1 MNGMEWID
9 LVFGAGKEAWDLTA
23 PQMAARAALIYAV
36 ALAIV
41 RIGKKRF
48 MGRAT
53 AFDVIVGIILGSIAS
68 RAVTG
73 NAPMIPTM
81 TATIVPTLERGSRSR
96 STITSRGSS
105 AIGLS
110 SH

>member
-41 RIGKKRF
+41 RIGK
-48 MGRAT
+48 
-53 AFDVIVGIILGSIAS
+53 
-68 RAVTG
+68 
-73 NAPMIPTM
+73 
-81 TATIVPTLERGSRSR
+81 
-96 STITSRGSS
+96 
-105 AIGLS
+105 
-110 SH
+110 